1 MGGGAA
7 PCSALSLAA
16 RDIAELRYI
25 RYASR
30 RRGVAVGHIVYT
42 AAHYMKLCRFRYNI
56 NNLNL
61 NFMTALWIKR
71 FF

>member
-1 MGGGAA
+1 LLHYVPQNFFYPDTFGKIARGSLFCRMGGGAA

-25 RYASR
+25 RYARR

-42 AAHYMKLCRFRYNI
+42 AAH
-56 NNLNL
+56 
-61 NFMTALWIKR
+61 
-71 FF
+71 